1 MIHSQ
6 RWLSGV
12 LFVTLVLGAA
22 SSAALLRAQDQGGD
36 AQGDKKEDKEKKDDK
51 DAKKKVEDKWFA
63 VTGGDVYT
71 GTGAVLRGATV
82 LSKNGK
88 IEKIEFDVDLPPDTK
103 TLDATGYRVY
113 PGLVAI
119 SSQGLLGNAAGDYE
133 DTIDPFNSRMILGL
147 ATGITTTGTGSSAV
161 KLKRFSVEGMVLA
174 DKLYATFSWSNR
186 APRAKVDLHDKFKAT
201 AEYLRQYREW
211 EKKVKDQKD
220 LAEPAKKN
228 VDSACL
234 SVLKNEQT
242 AKFVANDRD
251 ELLGIARLAQEF
263 GFRPLIEG
271 AQEAWTIADEL
282 GRAGARVILTPRDR
296 RPKDEQQ
303 AREGGSSI
311 ENAALLHKAGVQIAV
326 VPSTE
331 GVDLGGIAGR
341 DIIHLPVEVG
351 FAVRGGLSEQAA
363 LESMTIVPA
372 RMLGVS
378 HRVGTLEVGK
388 DCDLIV
394 TDGDVLHY
402 KTFVQYAVVDGK
414 QVYDK
419 EKELFYAQIR
429 PRPAAPVE
437 PKKLDKGE
445 SEPKPKEGEAKSDEA
460 KKDGENSDDAKKDG
474 AEGGDEKKDKDKD
487 AEKKDAGGD
496 RGEEGGVEEGR
507 GAQQGDG
514 SLQDG

>member
-1 MIHSQ
+1 MITHS
-6 RWLSGV
+6 RILSGAF
-12 LFVTLVLGAA
+12 LALVAFTSAPHA
-22 SSAALLRAQDQGGD
+22 SAFHAQDSGD
-36 AQGDKKEDKEKKDDK
+36 AQGEKKDDK
-51 DAKKKVEDKWFA
+51 KDEKDKKDKKKEEDRWFA

-71 GTGAVLRGATV
+71 GTGAILRGATV

-88 IEKIEFDVDLPPDTK
+88 IEKIDFDVDLPPDTK
-103 TLDATGYRVY
+103 TIDAKGYRIY

-161 KLKRFSVEGMVLA
+161 KLKRFSVDGMVIA
-174 DKLYATFSWSNR
+174 DKLFAVFSWSNR
-186 APRAKVDLHDKFKAT
+186 APRAKVELHDKFKST
-201 AEYLRQYREW
+201 AEYLRQFRDW
-211 EKKVKDQKD
+211 EKKVKEQKD
-220 LAEPAKKN
+220 LPEPAKKN
-228 VDSACL
+228 VDSSCL
-234 SVLKNEQT
+234 SVLKGEQT

-251 ELLGIARLAQEF
+251 ELLGISRLAQEF

-271 AQEAWTIADEL
+271 AQEAWTVADEL

-296 RPKDEQQ
+296 RTKDELQ
-303 AREGGSSI
+303 AREGGTSI
-311 ENAALLHKAGVQIAV
+311 ENAALLHKAGVQIAI

-341 DIIHLPVEVG
+341 DIIHLPIEVG

-429 PRPAAPVE
+429 PRPVAALE

-445 SEPKPKEGEAKSDEA
+445 TEAKPKEGADKADEA
-460 KKDGENSDDAKKDG
+460 KKDGEGKDG
-474 AEGGDEKKDKDKD
+474 EKKD
-487 AEKKDAGGD
+487 AEKTDGEKKEGEKKDGD
-496 RGEEGGVEEGR
+496 KKDGDKEGSDK
-507 GAQQGDG
+507 QGKE
-514 SLQDG
+514 QDPDNG